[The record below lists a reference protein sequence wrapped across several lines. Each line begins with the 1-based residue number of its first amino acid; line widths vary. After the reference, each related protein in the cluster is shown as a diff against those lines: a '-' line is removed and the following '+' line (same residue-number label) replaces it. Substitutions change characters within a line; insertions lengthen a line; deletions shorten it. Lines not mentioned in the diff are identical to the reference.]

1 MLMKTI
7 ARILKL
13 I

>member
-1 MLMKTI
+1 VKGI
-7 ARILKL
+7 DRILKL